1 LPASFQRGICR
12 RFHKITLDAGAPGSA
27 RIQRDGRRPNHA
39 KMPSPTDGGNAI
51 QVTLEIKS
59 SQSEMMNL
67 EKAVGQEST
76 GSTG

>member
-1 LPASFQRGICR
+1 
-12 RFHKITLDAGAPGSA
+12 
-27 RIQRDGRRPNHA
+27 
-39 KMPSPTDGGNAI
+39 MPSPTDGGNAI